1 VQEQKTTKGLRTEEL
16 TARTVTIFLES
27 NFKLLTGNWFWD
39 MAADAVFCSDVMLSL
54 PMQFVGVKGI
64 IHPEDVET
72 VRDKVSKEKSFSL
85 EFRIITTYG
94 EVKTITGERINIEK
108 TETGLDQVE
117 QHLLQTA
124 AEEMLWKKDY
134 EFLQQL
140 TQIYERTERYSN
152 TGVWWYN
159 ENTNECW
166 YSAHIFR
173 IYDLPPFSLNA
184 HLDTFTPFIHP
195 EDREVVIEFVD
206 KAYKEKAPLHL
217 EYRIVTPAAEKYVLH
232 TSQWIFNAKGESVL
246 SGTLQDITE
255 QKEQELELKAAKEHV
270 QFYKHQIAFDEQ
282 NISIA
287 HWYVNLFTR
296 KTVYSDNYYRIFG
309 LRPKSVPA
317 GIAGF
322 INSVHPEDREM
333 FSSAFKKMLYEHKVP
348 EIEFRILRTDG
359 KLRYISQKAKQV
371 TDGNDM
377 VITGTIQDVTVQKM
391 LEKRLKDISEKEAVR
406 EFLEGH
412 IEEMA
417 NIGSWIWDISTN
429 AIQWSNNFY
438 KLLGVKSSQVSLT
451 QKQLIE
457 LIHPDDQK
465 LFTDEVSLATTQK
478 KESSFTFRLMQRGKE
493 RTMKA
498 SFNIMKDDDKETFI
512 GTIQDV
518 TNESILQNELSQRV
532 QLAEA
537 LSENI
542 LDRVIITDESNN
554 IILWN
559 KQCESTYALKKDE
572 VIGKHFFDV
581 FPKLKTEDEV
591 AMFNRVLKGEAV
603 SLHHVRSVMGTGYYN
618 LHLLPLW
625 NENEVEVNGIIHIV
639 HDVTKEMELQQS
651 LNERLSLIENI
662 VESSVDKIIAID
674 RNLNYLLWNKKGEE
688 YYGLR
693 KEQVI
698 GKNVLEIFPETGIM
712 PGYDDFRR
720 VLKGEMIHIPAN
732 KEDKDN
738 HEIYLVPVKNNKGDI
753 TAILWM
759 LHDLSK
765 DVKAEK
771 KIIAQANLLQTVFDA
786 SPQGII
792 LFRVIRNHKNEI
804 VDYEVVLNNRTTQ
817 KWNNKDLAGKR
828 YGDEFPFLKENGIFD
843 GYNKV
848 LQTGEG
854 MDIEVFY
861 EGAGF
866 KNWFRITAVKLND
879 DELVA
884 TAQDIT
890 QRKKAEEELQKS
902 LTILQHTEELAQ
914 TGSWE
919 YEIESGSF
927 HWSEGMYK
935 LFGLPQ
941 QMKVQPEIY
950 IDHAI
955 EEDRSVAKRIVNM
968 LRKKHEPFEELLKM
982 KRENEVRLLRI
993 KASVVTDEKGKAQ
1006 KIIGVDLDITD
1017 VHQAEEKLKETQ
1029 RWLEQTTKA
1038 SPDAISV
1045 YDLQKKQS
1053 VYLNNCLSE
1062 WLGICN
1068 DKLIEMGP
1076 ERRLKL
1082 VHPDDRLPLLHFI
1095 QKTADVNVGE
1105 VAKLEYRIQTHDGK
1119 LIWLRN
1125 RSKVFQRDALG
1136 KATHILNILQNVTE
1150 EVELREELKRRIQFA
1165 ETILDE
1171 SVDRITVFD
1180 RNYRFVGWNKRCS
1193 EIHGK
1198 TKEEVIGKTIFE
1210 MFPGVENH
1218 SEFMNAQQRSLK
1230 GEYVHVPLVKDGF
1243 SGACLEL
1250 FYVPLKNES
1259 GETFAVVN
1267 IMHDVSNYVK
1277 NTEALDAL
1285 NKQLESKN
1293 SQLEQKNEEITSFA
1307 FVASHDMKEP
1317 LRKIHTFSD
1326 WLVDNEKQ
1334 WLSQQGKTIIDKMH
1348 ASVKRMEVLIEDIL
1362 VLTKIHSDTNR
1373 EEDVDL
1379 DNVLQQV
1386 KEEMK
1391 EQLLQTNAVIN
1402 ATKLPVIKGNGNQVF
1417 YLFQNLVSNA
1427 IKFQKPGSVPQLS
1440 ITSEMI
1446 SGSELKIDAP
1456 SEEYVKL
1463 SFTDNG
1469 FGFDQRYAK
1478 KVFQVFQRL
1487 HGKQEFEGTG
1497 IGLAICKKVMENH
1510 NGLIEVK
1517 SELGK
1522 GSVFNCF
1529 FPLH

>member
-1 VQEQKTTKGLRTEEL
+1 VQEQKTINGLRTEEL

-39 MAADAVFCSDVMLSL
+39 MTADAVFCSDVMLSL

-64 IHPEDVET
+64 IHPDDVET
-72 VRDKVSKEKSFSL
+72 VKDQLSKEKNFSL

-94 EVKTITGERINIEK
+94 EVKTITGQRINIEK
-108 TETGLDQVE
+108 TETGFDQME
-117 QHLLQTA
+117 QHFLQTT

-140 TQIYERTERYSN
+140 TEIYERTERYTN
-152 TGVWWYN
+152 AGVWWYN
-159 ENTNECW
+159 ENNNECW

-184 HLDTFTPFIHP
+184 HLDTFAPFIHP
-195 EDREVVIEFVD
+195 DDREVVIEFVD

-217 EYRIVTPAAEKYVLH
+217 EYRIITPAAEKYVLH

-255 QKEQELELKAAKEHV
+255 QKEQELQLKTAKEHV

-317 GIAGF
+317 GVGGF
-322 INSVHPEDREM
+322 INSVHPEDREI

-377 VITGTIQDVTVQKM
+377 VIIGIIQDVTVQKI
-391 LEKRLKDISEKEAVR
+391 LDKRLKEISEKEAVR

-429 AIQWSNNFY
+429 TIQWSNNFY

-451 QKQLIE
+451 QKQLVE

-465 LFTDEVSLATTQK
+465 LFTGEVSLAATQK

-498 SFNIMKDDDKETFI
+498 FFRIMKNEDKETFI

-603 SLHHVRSVMGTGYYN
+603 SLHHVKSVMGTGYYN

-639 HDVTKEMELQQS
+639 HDVTKEIELQQN
-651 LNERLSLIENI
+651 LNERLSLIENL

-674 RNLNYLLWNKKGEE
+674 RNLNYLVWNKKGEE

-720 VLKGEMIHIPAN
+720 VLKGELIHIPASR
-732 KEDKDN
+732 EGKDN
-738 HEIYLVPVKNNKGDI
+738 HEIYLVPVKNSRGDI
-753 TAILWM
+753 TGILWM
-759 LHDLSK
+759 LHDLSQEI
-765 DVKAEK
+765 KAEK

-792 LFRVIRNHKNEI
+792 LFRAIRNHKNEI
-804 VDYEVVLNNRTTQ
+804 VDYEVVLNNQTTQ
-817 KWNNKDLAGKR
+817 KWNNRDLAGKR

-843 GYNKV
+843 GYKNV
-848 LQTGEG
+848 LQTGHN
-854 MDIEVFY
+854 MDMEVFY

-866 KNWFRITAVKLND
+866 KNWFRITAVKLSD
-879 DELVA
+879 DELIA

-890 QRKKAEEELQKS
+890 QRKKAEEELRKS
-902 LTILQHTEELAQ
+902 ITILQHTEELAQ
-914 TGSWE
+914 SGSWE
-919 YEIESGSF
+919 YEIATGSF

-941 QMKVQPEIY
+941 QMKVHPEVY
-950 IDHAI
+950 LDHAV
-955 EEDRSVAKRIVNM
+955 EEDRSVAKYIVNNFK
-968 LRKKHEPFEELLKM
+968 KKHEPFEELMKI

-993 KASVVTDEKGKAQ
+993 KASVITNEKGKAE

-1017 VHQAEEKLKETQ
+1017 VHKAEEKLKKT
-1029 RWLEQTTKA
+1029 RYWLEQTTKA
-1038 SPDAISV
+1038 SPDAIIV
-1045 YDLQKKQS
+1045 FDFQKKQS
-1053 VYLNNCLSE
+1053 IYLNNCLAE

-1068 DKLIEMGP
+1068 DKLAEMEFEGKM
-1076 ERRLKL
+1076 KL
-1082 VHPDDRLPLLHFI
+1082 VNPDDRLPLLHFH
-1095 QKTADVNVGE
+1095 QKIAAAIDGE
-1105 VAKLEYRIQTHDGK
+1105 VLTMEYRVKTYDDK

-1125 RSKVFQRDALG
+1125 RSKIFQRDASG
-1136 KATHILNILQNVTE
+1136 KATHMLSIVQNVTE
-1150 EVELREELKRRIQFA
+1150 EVELREELKRRTQFA

-1193 EIHGK
+1193 EVHGK

-1210 MFPGVENH
+1210 MFPGIENH
-1218 SEFMNAQQRSLK
+1218 PEFMNAQERSLK
-1230 GEYVHVPLVKDGF
+1230 GEYVHVPLVQDGY
-1243 SGACLEL
+1243 SGVYLEL

-1267 IMHDVSNYVK
+1267 IMHDVTSYIK
-1277 NTEALDAL
+1277 NTAALDAL
-1285 NKQLESKN
+1285 NKQLEGKN
-1293 SQLEQKNEEITSFA
+1293 AQLEQKNEEITSFA

-1317 LRKIHTFSD
+1317 LRKIHTFSEWLLETEKD
-1326 WLVDNEKQ
+1326 WL
-1334 WLSQQGKTIIDKMH
+1334 SAQGKNLVSKIN
-1348 ASVKRMEVLIEDIL
+1348 ASVKRMENLIEDIL
-1362 VLTKIHSDTNR
+1362 VLTKIHSDAHNQ
-1373 EEDVDL
+1373 EDVDL
-1379 DNVLQQV
+1379 NTVLQKV
-1386 KEEMK
+1386 MDEMSDTIEETK
-1391 EQLLQTNAVIN
+1391 TIIN
-1402 ATKLPVIKGNGNQVF
+1402 TDEFPILKANSNQVF
-1417 YLFQNLVSNA
+1417 YLFKNLIGNA
-1427 IKFQKPGSVPQLS
+1427 IKFQKPGCVPEVT
-1440 ITSEMI
+1440 ITSEI
-1446 SGSELKIDAP
+1446 INGSEVKINEP
-1456 SEEYVKL
+1456 RENYLKL
-1463 SFTDNG
+1463 SFIDNG

-1478 KVFQVFQRL
+1478 KIFQVFQRL
-1487 HGKQEFEGTG
+1487 HGRQEYEGTG
-1497 IGLAICKKVMENH
+1497 IGLAICKKIMENH
-1510 NGLIEVK
+1510 NGIITVISEV
-1517 SELGK
+1517 GK
-1522 GSVFNCF
+1522 GSIFNCF

>member
-1 VQEQKTTKGLRTEEL
+1 VQEQKTIKGLRTEEL

-54 PMQFVGVKGI
+54 PTQFIGVKGI
-64 IHPEDVET
+64 IHPEDVEN
-72 VRDKVSKEKSFSL
+72 VKDKVSREKNFSL

-108 TETGLDQVE
+108 TETGIDQLE
-117 QHLLQTA
+117 QHFLQTT
-124 AEEMLWKKDY
+124 AEEILWKKDY

-140 TQIYERTERYSN
+140 TEIYERTERYTN
-152 TGVWWYN
+152 AGVWWYN
-159 ENTNECW
+159 ENSNECW

-184 HLDTFTPFIHP
+184 HLDTFAPFIHP

-206 KAYKEKAPLHL
+206 KAYKEKVPLHL

-255 QKEQELELKAAKEHV
+255 QKEQELQLKTAREHI

-317 GIAGF
+317 GIASF
-322 INSVHPEDREM
+322 INSVHFEDREI
-333 FSSAFKKMLYEHKVP
+333 FSTAFKKMLYEHKVP

-371 TDGNDM
+371 IDGNDI
-377 VITGTIQDVTVQKM
+377 VIIGTIQDVTVQKM
-391 LEKRLKDISEKEAVR
+391 LEKRVKDISEKEAVK
-406 EFLEGH
+406 EFLEVH

-429 AIQWSNNFY
+429 TIQWSNNFY
-438 KLLGVKSSQVSLT
+438 KLLGIKSSQLQLN

-465 LFTDEVSLATTQK
+465 LFTDEVSLATKQQ
-478 KESSFTFRLMQRGKE
+478 KESIFTFRLLQRGKQ
-493 RTMKA
+493 RMMKA
-498 SFNIMKDDDKETFI
+498 SFRIMKDEDKEIFI

-518 TNESILQNELSQRV
+518 TNESILQHELSQRV

-542 LDRVIITDESNN
+542 LDRVIITDSSNN

-572 VIGKHFFDV
+572 AIGKHFFDV

-591 AMFNRVLKGEAV
+591 VLLNRVLKGEAV
-603 SLHHVRSVMGTGYYN
+603 SLYHVRSVMGTGYYN

-651 LNERLSLIENI
+651 LNERLSLIENL

-674 RNLNYLLWNKKGEE
+674 RNLNYLVWNKKNEE
-688 YYGLR
+688 YYGLG

-698 GKNVLEIFPETGIM
+698 GKNVLEIFPETGIV
-712 PGYDDFRR
+712 PRYDDFRR
-720 VLKGEMIHIPAN
+720 VLKGEMIHIPTN

-738 HEIYLVPVKNNKGDI
+738 HEIYLIPVKNSKGEI

-759 LHDLSK
+759 LHDLSQE
-765 DVKAEK
+765 VKAEK

-792 LFRVIRNHKNEI
+792 LFRAIRNHKNEI
-804 VDYEVVLNNRTTQ
+804 VDYEVVLNNQTTQ
-817 KWNNKDLAGKR
+817 KWNNRNLVGKR
-828 YGDEFPFLKENGIFD
+828 YGDEFPSVKENGIFD

-848 LQTGEG
+848 LQTGSN
-854 MDIEVFY
+854 MDVEMYY

-866 KNWFRITAVKLND
+866 KNWFRIMAVKLND

-890 QRKKAEEELQKS
+890 RRKKAEEELQKNI
-902 LTILQHTEELAQ
+902 TILQHTEELAQ
-914 TGSWE
+914 SGSWE
-919 YEIESGSF
+919 YEIATGNF

-941 QMKVQPEIY
+941 QMTVHPEVY
-950 IDHAI
+950 LDHAV
-955 EEDRSVAKRIVNM
+955 EEDRSVAKYIVNNFK
-968 LRKKHEPFEELLKM
+968 KKHEPFEELMKI

-993 KASVVTDEKGKAQ
+993 KASVITNEKGKAE
-1006 KIIGVDLDITD
+1006 KIVGVDLDITD
-1017 VHQAEEKLKETQ
+1017 VHKAEEKLKES
-1029 RWLEQTTKA
+1029 RYWLEQTTKA
-1038 SPDAISV
+1038 SPDAIIV
-1045 YDLQKKQS
+1045 FDFQKKES
-1053 VYLNNCLSE
+1053 IYLNNCVAE

-1068 DKLIEMGP
+1068 DKLVEMGFE
-1076 ERRLKL
+1076 ERMKL
-1082 VHPDDRLPLLHFI
+1082 VHSDDRLPILHFH
-1095 QKTADVNVGE
+1095 QKIAAAIDGE
-1105 VAKLEYRIQTHDGK
+1105 VLTMEYRVKTHDDK

-1125 RSKVFQRDALG
+1125 RSKIFQRDASG
-1136 KATHILNILQNVTE
+1136 KATHMLSIVQNVTE
-1150 EVELREELKRRIQFA
+1150 EVELREELKRRTQFA
-1165 ETILDE
+1165 EAILDE

-1180 RNYRFVGWNKRCS
+1180 RNYRFVGWNKRCT

-1198 TKEEVIGKTIFE
+1198 TKEEVMGKSIFE

-1218 SEFMNAQQRSLK
+1218 PEFVSAQERSLN
-1230 GEYVHVPLVKDGF
+1230 GEYVHVPLVQDGY
-1243 SGACLEL
+1243 SGAYLEL

-1259 GETFAVVN
+1259 DETFAVVN
-1267 IMHDVSNYVK
+1267 IMHDVSSYVK
-1277 NTEALDAL
+1277 NTEALDEL

-1293 SQLEQKNEEITSFA
+1293 AQLEQKNDEITSFA

-1326 WLVDNEKQ
+1326 WLLETEKD
-1334 WLSQQGKTIIDKMH
+1334 WLSAQGKNLVSKIN
-1348 ASVKRMEVLIEDIL
+1348 ASVKRMENLIEDIL
-1362 VLTKIHSDTNR
+1362 VLTKIHSDSHNQ
-1373 EEDVDL
+1373 EDVDL
-1379 DNVLQQV
+1379 N
-1386 KEEMK
+1386 M
-1391 EQLLQTNAVIN
+1391 LLQKVMDEMSDAIEETKTIIN
-1402 ATKLPVIKGNGNQVF
+1402 TDEFPILKANSNQVF
-1417 YLFQNLVSNA
+1417 YLFKNLIGNA
-1427 IKFQKPGSVPQLS
+1427 IKFQKPGCVPEIT
-1440 ITSEMI
+1440 ITSEI
-1446 SGSELKIDAP
+1446 INGSEVKINEP
-1456 SEEYVKL
+1456 RENYLKL
-1463 SFTDNG
+1463 SFIDNG

-1478 KVFQVFQRL
+1478 KIFQVFQRL
-1487 HGKQEFEGTG
+1487 HGRQEYEGTG
-1497 IGLAICKKVMENH
+1497 IGLAICKKIMENH
-1510 NGLIEVK
+1510 NGIITVISEV
-1517 SELGK
+1517 GK
-1522 GSVFNCF
+1522 GSIFNCF